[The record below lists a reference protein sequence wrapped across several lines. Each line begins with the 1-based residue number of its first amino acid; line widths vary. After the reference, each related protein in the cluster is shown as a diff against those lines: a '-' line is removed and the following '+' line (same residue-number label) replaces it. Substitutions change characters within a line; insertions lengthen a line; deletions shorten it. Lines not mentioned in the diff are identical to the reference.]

1 MFLYP
6 HRVSCGKLVKFLQY
20 GFVKPL
26 TNTVCLRRHRLGFSV
41 VNVVDCQMKN
51 QSRLTPL
58 ISGDRTCLYQTAQL
72 DAVLDYMAWQAAGFL
87 TAKEHI
93 MIVGILRRGAPLAE
107 MLHARLMR
115 NFKLAKMGL
124 MNLQIKRY
132 ADDLTLLHP
141 ETKLTENNQYASL
154 DLTNIT
160 VLVVDD
166 VMYHGH
172 SMLRAVEYLA
182 RKQATEIRTAVL
194 VDRGANKLPVRIDI
208 AGVRLDVAPTDIIE
222 CNVPP
227 YETEFKIDLLKPT
240 IN

>member
-1 MFLYP
+1 M
-6 HRVSCGKLVKFLQY
+6 
-20 GFVKPL
+20 
-26 TNTVCLRRHRLGFSV
+26 
-41 VNVVDCQMKN
+41 
-51 QSRLTPL
+51 

-87 TAKEHI
+87 AAKEHI